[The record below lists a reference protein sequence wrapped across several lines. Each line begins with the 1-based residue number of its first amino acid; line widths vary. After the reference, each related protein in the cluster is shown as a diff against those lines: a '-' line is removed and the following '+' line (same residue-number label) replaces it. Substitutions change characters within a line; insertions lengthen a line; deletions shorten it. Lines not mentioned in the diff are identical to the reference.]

1 LASSAPTPTEAT
13 KISPSDLAHMRAALG
28 LAARGLGRT
37 WPNPAVGCVL
47 VHEDGG
53 SERVVGRGWTQPG
66 GRPHAET
73 EALAR
78 AGEAARGAT
87 AYVTL
92 EPCAHTG
99 KTPPCAD
106 ALIAAG
112 IGRAVVAVE
121 DPDPRVSGR
130 GLARL
135 REAGIRVDLG
145 VGATEAHELNAG
157 FFLRV
162 REGRPLVSLKLATS
176 LDGRIAT
183 QGGESK
189 WITGEAAR
197 RRAHLLRAQ
206 HDAVMVGTGTAKA
219 DDPELTS
226 RLPGLMDR
234 SPVRVVPD
242 RLLVLPNTAKIFKTA
257 ALPPTWIVTGP
268 ELEPP
273 APAPV
278 PPELARLAERTGA
291 VVKPV
296 TVDMIRVSVDDGGRL
311 SLPETLRA
319 LGGRGITRLLVEGGG
334 TLAAGFLRAGLVDR
348 IYWFRAAL
356 LIGGEG
362 LPAVAPLGVAQLKNA
377 ARFERLDVMP
387 LGDDILETYR
397 RVP

>member
-1 LASSAPTPTEAT
+1 MASSAPTPTEA
-13 KISPSDLAHMRAALG
+13 KISPRDLAHMRAALG

-37 WPNPAVGCVL
+37 WPNPSVGCVL
-47 VHEDGG
+47 VREEGG
-53 SERVVGRGWTQPG
+53 SDRVVGRGWTQPG

-73 EALAR
+73 EALTR
-78 AGEAARGAT
+78 TGEAARGAT

-130 GLARL
+130 GIARL

-145 VGATEAHELNAG
+145 ACAAEANELNVG

-206 HDAVMVGTGTAKA
+206 HDAVIVGTGTALA
-219 DDPELTS
+219 DDPELTC
-226 RLPGLMDR
+226 RLPGLEDR
-234 SPVRVVPD
+234 SPERVVLD
-242 RLLVLPNTAKIFKTA
+242 RQMRIPMTNKLLSETKLATTWFVTHHGNADA
-257 ALPPTWIVTGP
+257 ALSRAHQG
-268 ELEPP
+268 
-273 APAPV
+273 
-278 PPELARLAERTGA
+278 
-291 VVKPV
+291 
-296 TVDMIRVSVDDGGRL
+296 DDIIGICVLLDESGRL
-311 SLPETLRA
+311 SLPQTLGA
-319 LGGRGITRLLVEGGG
+319 LAGNGITRLLVEGGS
-334 TLAAGFLRAGLVDR
+334 TLAGAFLGAGLVDR
-348 IYWFRAAL
+348 VYWFRAASV
-356 LIGGEG
+356 IGGDG
-362 LPAVAPLGVAQLKNA
+362 LPAAAPFGVAHLADA
-377 ARFERLDVMP
+377 ARFERVDVVP
-387 LGDDILETYR
+387 LGEDVLETYR